1 MAAAVVMCILGTVA
15 TFFVLA
21 YIVVEF
27 NPLSAWESGYSR
39 LGIDSLKDD
48 KARLTNEIAS
58 LRSTVTQQRREID
71 DQRVRLQES
80 AQEKTRLTANLE
92 AEQARFTDEIASLKN
107 TIAELQSDQEKTR
120 LTARLQEK
128 EDEIASLRL
137 AIAKLQSKSD
147 QEKTRLTA
155 RLQEKADETASLRL
169 AIAELQ
175 KKENC
180 PESGL
185 HHQESNDRGDES
197 ETCKGN
203 FDECKQFHGTQRKQL

>member
-1 MAAAVVMCILGTVA
+1 MAAAVVMCILGAVA
-15 TFFVLA
+15 TFFVLVFIA
-21 YIVVEF
+21 QF
-27 NPLSAWESGYSR
+27 D
-39 LGIDSLKDD
+39 GIADD
-48 KARLTNEIAS
+48 KARLTIEIDS

-92 AEQARFTDEIASLKN
+92 AEQARFTDEITSLKN
-107 TIAELQSDQEKTR
+107 TIIIAELQ
-120 LTARLQEK
+120 
-128 EDEIASLRL
+128 
-137 AIAKLQSKSD
+137 SD

-175 KKENC
+175 KNENC